1 MIEPESIFEHQ
12 KKIDNLRGPQQ
23 QRTQKRMEQV
33 IEITRE
39 LLVTMGVEDISIP
52 EISKQ
57 SGVPR
62 TSIYQYFP
70 SKYDLLSHIALIELK
85 RIFNHL
91 IVEAMAVYAEH
102 RTLKLELLTAHLM
115 SRLINASAEYYNN
128 SPVASILILEGVF
141 TRRAY
146 LAQQETFKQISRD
159 IRTKLAFID
168 ADILPRQPDALSIL
182 VEVIF
187 TCMKHG
193 YYIENRVSEQICA
206 EAYRLAIAYLYALK
220 NNYFNMDSVPVKG
233 KE

>member
-12 KKIDNLRGPQQ
+12 KKIDSLRGPQQ

-33 IEITRE
+33 IETTRE
-39 LLVTMGVEDISIP
+39 LLVTMGVEEISIP

-70 SKYDLLSHIALIELK
+70 NKYDLLIHVALIELK
-85 RIFNHL
+85 QLFHHL
-91 IVEAMAVYAEH
+91 SLEAMTVYAEH
-102 RTLKLELLTAHLM
+102 RTLKLELLVAHLM
-115 SRLINASAEYYNN
+115 SRLINAAAKYYNN

-146 LAQQETFKQISRD
+146 LAQQEIFKKISRD

-168 ADILPRQPDALSIL
+168 ADILPKQPDALSIL

-193 YYIENRVSEQICA
+193 YYVENRVSEQICD
-206 EAYRLAIAYLYALK
+206 EAYRLAMAYLYALK
-220 NNYFNMDSVPVKG
+220 NNYFRMESVPVKQR
-233 KE
+233 E